1 MIWIICFVLAVASHP
16 CLLINIKVI
25 FIFQVIFCPKRM
37 INILSVSRLQLKK
50 KSAKLQLLLELM
62 LLRML
67 FSLLRNQGRLPIKQ
81 LLKKMVLQNL
91 KVTQQQSI
99 TKEMQA

>member
-1 MIWIICFVLAVASHP
+1 
-16 CLLINIKVI
+16 
-25 FIFQVIFCPKRM
+25 M
-37 INILSVSRLQLKK
+37 INILSVSRLQLRK

-81 LLKKMVLQNL
+81 LLKKMVLNNL
-91 KVTQQQSI
+91 KVAQQQSR